1 MKLTKTAN
9 TKIKPGM
16 TLIEITVVI
25 LVLLTLIS
33 VLFIGAN
40 IYKRGADRAACI
52 LNIRNVH
59 QAVRAHQNLNARNV
73 GDDLDFA
80 AEIYSVGAV
89 EAVEGVDAVDEI
101 PESSPGAGDGSPAVE
116 GVDAVEGVAAQENY
130 LTRPICPTQGG
141 DYTDES
147 LFPEVGLAAIVCDE
161 FGATGSEENR
171 RHFPQTTAG
180 W

>member
-1 MKLTKTAN
+1 MKLTKTAK

-40 IYKRGADRAACI
+40 IYKKGADRAACI

-59 QAVRAHQNLNARNV
+59 QAVRANQNLKGINTGTALNMST
-73 GDDLDFA
+73 
-80 AEIYSVGAV
+80 EIYNTAAGTDGDGNAITAV
-89 EAVEGVDAVDEI
+89 ER
-101 PESSPGAGDGSPAVE
+101 
-116 GVDAVEGVAAQENY
+116 Y
-130 LTRPICPTQGG
+130 LSEPNCPTDDGLYTAQGV
-141 DYTDES
+141 Y
-147 LFPEVGLAAIVCDE
+147 PEVGIAAVICANNGLASGGAISDH
-161 FGATGSEENR
+161 APEN
-171 RHFPQTTAG
+171 TNG

>member
-1 MKLTKTAN
+1 MACCHTNNTTKKTMKLTKTAN

-40 IYKRGADRAACI
+40 IYKKGADRAACI

-59 QAVRAHQNLNARNV
+59 QAVRANQNLKGINV
-73 GDDLDFA
+73 GATLTMA
-80 AEIYSVGAV
+80 TEIYSETGT
-89 EAVEGVDAVDEI
+89 ER
-101 PESSPGAGDGSPAVE
+101 
-116 GVDAVEGVAAQENY
+116 Y
-130 LTRPICPTQGG
+130 LTQPTCPSNSGA
-141 DYTDES
+141 YTAS
-147 LFPEVGLAAIVCDE
+147 ATYPVVGTAAVVCAD
-161 FGATGSEENR
+161 FGAETAAEAAAGG
-171 RHFPQTTAG
+171 TTRSLTDHAPDSVAG

>member
-1 MKLTKTAN
+1 MACCHTNNTTKKTMKLTKTAN

-40 IYKRGADRAACI
+40 IYKKGADRAACI

-59 QAVRAHQNLNARNV
+59 QAVRANQNLKGINV
-73 GDDLDFA
+73 GATLTMA
-80 AEIYSVGAV
+80 TEIYSTEGDADATPPVVAV
-89 EAVEGVDAVDEI
+89 ERYLSQPTCPTDD
-101 PESSPGAGDGSPAVE
+101 GAYGASATYPTVGTPAVTCTNN
-116 GVDAVEGVAAQENY
+116 GASG
-130 LTRPICPTQGG
+130 TTI
-141 DYTDES
+141 TDH
-147 LFPEVGLAAIVCDE
+147 LPDD
-161 FGATGSEENR
+161 
-171 RHFPQTTAG
+171 TAG

>member
-9 TKIKPGM
+9 TKLKPGM

-40 IYKRGADRAACI
+40 IYKKGADRAACI

-59 QAVRAHQNLNARNV
+59 QAVRANQNLKGINT
-73 GDDLDFA
+73 GTTLTMSD
-80 AEIYSVGAV
+80 EIYSVSGT
-89 EAVEGVDAVDEI
+89 ER
-101 PESSPGAGDGSPAVE
+101 
-116 GVDAVEGVAAQENY
+116 Y
-130 LTRPICPTQGG
+130 LSEPTCPTAGG
-141 DYTDES
+141 AYTPETTY
-147 LFPEVGLAAIVCDE
+147 PEVGTAAVRCAE
-161 FGATGSEENR
+161 FGAVTEEEQTAIDAGSQDARDLTDHVPEN
-171 RHFPQTTAG
+171 TNG

>member
-1 MKLTKTAN
+1 VAKRHTNTTKQKTMKLTKTAN

-40 IYKRGADRAACI
+40 IYKKGADRAACI

-59 QAVRAHQNLNARNV
+59 QAVRANQNLKGINT
-73 GDDLDFA
+73 GDALDMA
-80 AEIYSVGAV
+80 AQIYSTPA
-89 EAVEGVDAVDEI
+89 
-101 PESSPGAGDGSPAVE
+101 SPAVPANNATTPPTPA
-116 GVDAVEGVAAQENY
+116 VAAVIAVERY
-130 LTRPICPTQGG
+130 LTQPLCPTDSGA
-141 DYTDES
+141 YT
-147 LFPEVGLAAIVCDE
+147 PETTYPVVGLPAVVCANN
-161 FGATGSEENR
+161 GAGGAEITDHVPGN
-171 RHFPQTTAG
+171 TNG

>member
-40 IYKRGADRAACI
+40 IYKKGADRAACI

-59 QAVRAHQNLNARNV
+59 QAVRANQNLNAKNTSDDLERGDIIGTGKYLEAEPVCPTSSQIAAAVTESGTVGQPGYVAPADAVYDYVMEATYPNV
-73 GDDLDFA
+73 GTVA
-80 AEIYSVGAV
+80 ATCDQY
-89 EAVEGVDAVDEI
+89 
-101 PESSPGAGDGSPAVE
+101 GAGG
-116 GVDAVEGVAAQENY
+116 
-130 LTRPICPTQGG
+130 GG
-141 DYTDES
+141 DVTDHVPNDVS
-147 LFPEVGLAAIVCDE
+147 
-161 FGATGSEENR
+161 
-171 RHFPQTTAG
+171 G